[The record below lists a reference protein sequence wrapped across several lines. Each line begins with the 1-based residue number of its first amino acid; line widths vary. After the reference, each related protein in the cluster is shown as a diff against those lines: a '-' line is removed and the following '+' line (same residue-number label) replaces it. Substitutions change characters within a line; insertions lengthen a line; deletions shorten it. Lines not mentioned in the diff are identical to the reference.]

1 SLEAF
6 LQGESAEGLSK
17 TVCLIDQQA
26 LLKLNEDP
34 QVMGKLKRFQERVPV
49 VFALNQDTDVLQKF
63 KYSIAKPFLIEQF
76 MEKAATIPL
85 EWNQK
90 DIKTE
95 EIPSPILHFEPL
107 QIHVLV
113 AEDHPINCKLAKL
126 YLDNLGCTNRIV
138 HDGNEA
144 LAALE
149 EEAFDVVLMDL
160 HMPALDGLEA
170 TRQLIKRYEGKDRPR
185 IIALTADNSKNE
197 KQVALEAGMDEFLLK
212 PIKIEKL
219 REALVKQM
227 KISTHKKLRQ

>member
-1 SLEAF
+1 MSTALQSL
-6 LQGESAEGLSK
+6 
-17 TVCLIDQQA
+17 
-26 LLKLNEDP
+26 
-34 QVMGKLKRFQERVPV
+34 
-49 VFALNQDTDVLQKF
+49 
-63 KYSIAKPFLIEQF
+63 
-76 MEKAATIPL
+76 
-85 EWNQK
+85 
-90 DIKTE
+90 
-95 EIPSPILHFEPL
+95 
-107 QIHVLV
+107 
-113 AEDHPINCKLAKL
+113 INCKLAKL
-126 YLDNLGCTNRIV
+126 YLDNLGSTSRIF

-170 TRQLIKRYEGKDRPR
+170 SRQLIKRYEGKDRPR

-227 KISTHKKLRQ
+227 KIATHKKLRQ